1 MESTLKLLENEVLL
15 NDDTLIT
22 SKTDLKGKI
31 IYGNLDFIK
40 YGAYSEKEFLGKPHN
55 LVRHPFMPRAAFKL
69 LWDAVT
75 AKQEFFA
82 FVCNLSKNRQTYW
95 VFTNVTPSYDENG
108 KVIGYYSVRRRPS
121 KTGIETIIEI
131 YKQLLL
137 LEKEKGLEASVQFV
151 LDYLE
156 QNKISWNEFIINLQ
170 KQAEVGGY
178 R

>member
-1 MESTLKLLENEVLL
+1 MESLLNLLKNEVFL

-31 IYGNLDFIK
+31 TYGNLDFIK
-40 YGAYSEKEFLGKPHN
+40 YVVYSEKEFLGKPHSI
-55 LVRHPFMPRAAFKL
+55 VRHPFMPRAAFKL
-69 LWDAVT
+69 LWDT
-75 AKQEFFA
+75 IEAKQEFFA
-82 FVCNLSKNRQTYW
+82 FVCNLSKKRQTYW

-108 KVIGYYSVRRRPS
+108 QVIGYYSVRRRAS
-121 KTGIETIIEI
+121 KAGIEAMIEI

-137 LEKEKGLEASVQFV
+137 IEKEHGLDASVKFV

-156 QNKISWNEFIINLQ
+156 QNNTTWDKLIIDLQ
-170 KQAEVGGY
+170 SQGKVGGY

>member
-1 MESTLKLLENEVLL
+1 MESALKLLKKEILL
-15 NDDTLIT
+15 NDNTLIT
-22 SKTDLKGKI
+22 SKTDLKGNI
-31 IYGNLDFIK
+31 IYGNLDFIR
-40 YGAYSEKEFLGKPHN
+40 YSAYSEKEFLKKPHN

-69 LWDAVT
+69 LWDT
-75 AKQEFFA
+75 LEAKQEFFA
-82 FVCNLSKNRQTYW
+82 FVCNLSKNHQTYW

-108 KVIGYYSVRRRPS
+108 GVTSYYSVRRRPS
-121 KTGIETIIEI
+121 KAGIETIIEI

-156 QNKISWNEFIINLQ
+156 QNKVSWNEFIINLQ
-170 KQAEVGGY
+170 KQAEMKGY